1 MRIKSAVLFLATLN
15 LIPAQTPPP
24 SPTPPSITPA
34 PRPRRGGFVPG
45 QHREPGDPVQI
56 ERGKTLYGINCA
68 ICHGSDLRGGDMGG
82 PNLLRSQVA
91 LSDQK
96 GELILPIIQG
106 SRQSAGMPAIS
117 VTPEDGLAVAAYVRS
132 VLETIGVQGTPPSAG
147 RPAPSVLVGDAKEG
161 QAYFAAKCASCH
173 SPTGDLQGIAT
184 KIPDAKDL
192 QTAWVRGFARG
203 GRRMEPVPDVPD
215 PRAVTVSIVLPN
227 GEHADGRLIHVDDF
241 LVSVR
246 LADGTLRSFA
256 RHGDEPK
263 VDVHDP
269 MKVHHELLTQYSDH
283 DIHDVTAFLAT
294 LK

>member
-1 MRIKSAVLFLATLN
+1 MHTVRFALFITMAAAVQ
-15 LIPAQTPPP
+15 AQTPPH
-24 SPTPPSITPA
+24 
-34 PRPRRGGFVPG
+34 RGGFVPG
-45 QHREPGDPVQI
+45 QHRDLGDPAQI

-106 SRQSAGMPAIS
+106 SRQNAGMPAINIS
-117 VTPEDGLAVAAYVRS
+117 PEDGLAVAAYVRS
-132 VLETIGVQGTPPSAG
+132 IMETIGVQGTPPSAG

-161 QAYFAAKCASCH
+161 KAYFDAKCASCH
-173 SPTGDLQGIAT
+173 SATGDLQGIAT

-192 QTAWVRGFARG
+192 QTSWVRGHARG
-203 GRRMEPVPDVPD
+203 GGGREPGP
-215 PRAVTVSIVLPN
+215 VTVSIFLPN
-227 GEHADGRLIHVDDF
+227 GEHVEGRLVHVDDF

-246 LADGTLRSFA
+246 LADGAVHSYA
-256 RHGDEPK
+256 RHGAEPK
-263 VDVHDP
+263 VEIHDP
-269 MKVHHELLTQYSDH
+269 MQKHRDLLTQYNDR